1 MNISS
6 RLKAVKEKRNMSNQQ
21 LSELSG
27 VPLGTINRIMSGET
41 DNPTWKN
48 VVDIA
53 NALGVSL
60 DTLAG
65 IDVDIVQED
74 KISKKLIDTY
84 ERMIDSKNRWI
95 SRLFICLI
103 LVISIILIVLIF
115 DLMFPHVGYIK
126 Y

>member
-103 LVISIILIVLIF
+103 LLISIVLIILIV